1 MLMNRPRILVVDDE
15 IDFSTGLREVF
26 SFRGYDVETVSDG
39 LAALSMI
46 AANPFDAIILDV
58 RMPGM
63 DGMQVLHR
71 ILHLA
76 PQTPTILMT
85 GDHLLSDSQAKSGYG
100 AFAYLLKPYPILDLV
115 ALIDKAVA
123 GKRTPQSLPFRCS
136 SSSLRSEA
144 SAIFAGKSP
153 TSSGIIA

>member
-1 MLMNRPRILVVDDE
+1 
-15 IDFSTGLREVF
+15 
-26 SFRGYDVETVSDG
+26 
-39 LAALSMI
+39 MI

-115 ALIDKAVA
+115 ALEETQWVGIARLGLGVS
-123 GKRTPQSLPFRCS
+123 GVICHVGLEFCITPIRNRGYLRLRRTFGAIHGHHFGVYLEIPHPDHPHLALVMPFHW
-136 SSSLRSEA
+136 
-144 SAIFAGKSP
+144 AITKEL
-153 TSSGIIA
+153 